1 MIDCRQM
8 KKNSTLAFAVLAGV
22 AILVVG
28 CIRTVSGN
36 KAGAIPFKRDRI
48 EGRYER
54 PMSAVYQAAKEVL
67 QFNGMV
73 TAEST
78 LSSTNTTALALEGK
92 VNQRSVWIR
101 VEQVEPQIS
110 SVVVQARNKWGGS
123 DMDLVH
129 ELEKEIALKLVR

>member
-1 MIDCRQM
+1 MN
-8 KKNSTLAFAVLAGV
+8 KKLCLAFAGLAGV

-36 KAGAIPFKRDRI
+36 KTGAIPFKKDRI

-54 PMSAVYQAAKEVL
+54 PMNTVYEAAKEVL

-78 LSSTNTTALALEGK
+78 LSTTNTTALALEGK

-101 VEQVEPQIS
+101 VEQVDPKITEVI
-110 SVVVQARNKWGGS
+110 VQARTKWGGS
-123 DMDLVH
+123 DLDLVH